1 MPLTDEA
8 KVIYA
13 SQPPLMNK
21 AYDMDG
27 QRVSPYHPGTAS
39 VTLSNRTARCWNGDR
54 DELRL
59 WEDKTFRQVCVC
71 VCVCA
76 CVRVYTH
83 IHTIYILSQ
92 YIYRSAL
99 GAFGMVKSARRQ
111 ATAEAHIL
119 KSPLHGDF
127 IPELY

>member
-1 MPLTDEA
+1 
-8 KVIYA
+8 VIYA

-71 VCVCA
+71 VCVCVCVRA
-76 CVRVYTH
+76 CVYAHTH
-83 IHTIYILSQ
+83 NIYIHTLYIYV
-92 YIYRSAL
+92 YRSAL

-119 KSPLHGDF
+119 KSPLYGDF
-127 IPELY
+127 IQELH

>member
-1 MPLTDEA
+1 VTDEA

-27 QRVSPYHPGTAS
+27 HRVSPYHPGTAS

-71 VCVCA
+71 VRA
-76 CVRVYTH
+76 RVYTH
-83 IHTIYILSQ
+83 TLYVYIHVHYIHTIYIHSQ
-92 YIYRSAL
+92 YIYIYIYIGVLWGPS
-99 GAFGMVKSARRQ
+99 GW
-111 ATAEAHIL
+111 
-119 KSPLHGDF
+119 
-127 IPELY
+127 